1 MSQKVT
7 LKELARLSGTSI
19 ATVSRVLNNSEL
31 VSEEARASINNAIAQ
46 TGYKRQGRLSV
57 LSQLKK
63 IVIIANDD
71 VETPASFY
79 NSILSGLK
87 FEANRLSIDFELLL
101 TSQITDFEQY
111 HEYLSSFSGILL
123 IGLENP
129 LTLEYLR
136 KHNLPVQII
145 NGVDSKMQFSSISP
159 DYEQGGYLAGRYF
172 IELGLKQPKLVT
184 VNLRHSIYQR
194 QQGFMRAYHEAGIE
208 FSIQDNVIDLL
219 SVAKELDPSL
229 HEAIINNSAG
239 ADFGASKL
247 FPALIKQ
254 GYFEQVDSVFC
265 ICDMMA
271 ISLIQ
276 ALKSHNINVPQD
288 ISIIGFD
295 DLEVSKMITPNL
307 TTIQVNYIDL
317 AKQGLAMLIHRIN
330 HGTVSSVR
338 SNLSVELIERNS
350 VNKLCLI

>member
-129 LTLEYLR
+129 LTLEYYANTTCQY
-136 KHNLPVQII
+136 K
-145 NGVDSKMQFSSISP
+145 
-159 DYEQGGYLAGRYF
+159 
-172 IELGLKQPKLVT
+172 
-184 VNLRHSIYQR
+184 
-194 QQGFMRAYHEAGIE
+194 
-208 FSIQDNVIDLL
+208 
-219 SVAKELDPSL
+219 SL
-229 HEAIINNSAG
+229 TA
-239 ADFGASKL
+239 
-247 FPALIKQ
+247 
-254 GYFEQVDSVFC
+254 
-265 ICDMMA
+265 
-271 ISLIQ
+271 
-276 ALKSHNINVPQD
+276 
-288 ISIIGFD
+288 
-295 DLEVSKMITPNL
+295 
-307 TTIQVNYIDL
+307 
-317 AKQGLAMLIHRIN
+317 
-330 HGTVSSVR
+330 
-338 SNLSVELIERNS
+338 
-350 VNKLCLI
+350 